1 MARVAI
7 ALGGARE
14 SLGRP
19 PWMEKPSPA
28 AQVAKAALL
37 VLLAFAML
45 FPFVYVIAVSFS
57 SYRDVVGGGLILFPT
72 HPSLEAYKVIFT
84 GGIVTRALLV
94 SVGITAVGTLTSMFM
109 TVTMAY
115 GLSRPGVPG
124 SRFVLALALFTLIFS
139 AGLIPNYLLV
149 KQLGL
154 INTFAALILPGA
166 VSAFNLV
173 VIRQFFMSIPS
184 ELLESARI
192 DGASDLRILLQ
203 IMLPLSKPVLAV
215 IALFYGVG
223 YWNEFFNAILYLNDA
238 DKWPIQLV
246 LRQYVLQGSALLASG
261 VTPDPS
267 QPPPPAQTIQMAVV
281 VIATVPILMVYPF
294 LQRFFTKG
302 VLAGAIK
309 G

>member
-7 ALGGARE
+7 ALGGVRE
-14 SLGRP
+14 SAGRP
-19 PWMEKPSPA
+19 PWMEKPSPV

-37 VLLAFAML
+37 VFLVFAML

-84 GGIVTRALLV
+84 GGIVSRALLV
-94 SVGITAVGTLTSMFM
+94 SVGITAVGTLTSMFL

-115 GLSRPGVPG
+115 GLSRRGVPG
-124 SRFVLALALFTLIFS
+124 SGVVLALALFTLIFS
-139 AGLIPNYLLV
+139 AGMIPNYLLV

-154 INTFAALILPGA
+154 INTYPALILPGA
-166 VSAFNLV
+166 ISAFNLV
-173 VIRQFFMSIPS
+173 VIRQFFMGIPS

-203 IMLPLSKPVLAV
+203 IILPLSKPVLAV

>member
-7 ALGGARE
+7 ALGSARE
-14 SLGRP
+14 TAGRP
-19 PWMEKPSPA
+19 PWMEKPSPV
-28 AQVAKAALL
+28 AQVAKVVLL
-37 VLLAFAML
+37 VFLAFAML

-57 SYRDVVGGGLILFPT
+57 SYRDVVGSGLILFPT

-115 GLSRPGVPG
+115 GLSRPDVPG

-173 VIRQFFMSIPS
+173 VVRQFFMGIPS

-203 IMLPLSKPVLAV
+203 IVLPLSKPVLAV

-223 YWNEFFNAILYLNDA
+223 YWNEFFTAILYLNDA

-302 VLAGAIK
+302 VLSGAIK